1 MGLLVRLVLALAMV
15 APVLGITSCGRSDAN
30 GTVVRI
36 TAMEAVKVIAQ
47 GEDTVVDLRS
57 PGDFAAG
64 HVAGA
69 VNINASAP
77 GFGDRVAKLDESA
90 TYLVYARTKADS
102 ARAADRMAELGIDRI
117 LDAGSF
123 GLLAL
128 AGADLEG

>member
-1 MGLLVRLVLALAMV
+1 MGLLVRLMLTLAVV
-15 APVLGITSCGRSDAN
+15 APVLGMTSCGTSQAN
-30 GTVVRI
+30 DTVVRI
-36 TAMEAVKVIAQ
+36 TAMKAVKVIAE
-47 GEDTVVDLRS
+47 GDATVVDLRS
-57 PGDFAAG
+57 PGAFAAG

-69 VNINASAP
+69 VNIDASAP
-77 GFGDRVAKLDESA
+77 GFEDRVAALDESA
-90 TYLVYARTKADS
+90 TYLVYARTKVDS

>member
-1 MGLLVRLVLALAMV
+1 MGLLVRLMLTLAVV
-15 APVLGITSCGRSDAN
+15 APVLGMTSCGTSQAN
-30 GTVVRI
+30 DTVVRI
-36 TAMEAVKVIAQ
+36 TAMEAVKVIAE
-47 GEDTVVDLRS
+47 GDDTVVDLRS

-69 VNINASAP
+69 VNIDASAP
-77 GFGDRVAKLDESA
+77 GFADRVAALDESA
-90 TYLVYARTKADS
+90 TYLVYARTKVDS

>member
-1 MGLLVRLVLALAMV
+1 MGLLVRLVLVLCVV
-15 APVLGITSCGRSDAN
+15 APALGITSCGTSEAD

-36 TAMEAVKVIAQ
+36 TAMDAVKVIAE
-47 GEDTVVDLRS
+47 GDDTVVDLRS

-77 GFGDRVAKLDESA
+77 AFEDRVAELDESL
-90 TYLVYARTKADS
+90 TYLVYARTKVDS
-102 ARAADRMAELGIDRI
+102 ARAADRMAELGVDRI

-128 AGADLEG
+128 AGADLEA